1 MARTYWKE
9 SDAEG
14 VYPYEAMHGGD
25 GTVRMRRFFKDV
37 SKVGVTFDVWELD
50 PGVSEGNHVHE
61 GERSLEETYY
71 FLEGEGVMW
80 IAGED
85 VPVAAGDAVLVP
97 PGVDHGFRNT
107 GSGPL
112 RLVVLFGK
120 PSE

>member
-1 MARTYWKE
+1 MTKTYWKE
-9 SDAEG
+9 RDSDD
-14 VYPYEAMHGGD
+14 VVDYEAMHGGD
-25 GTVRMRRFFKDV
+25 GAIRLRRFFKDV

-61 GERSLEETYY
+61 DDRSLEETYY

-80 IAGED
+80 IEGED

-112 RLVVLFGK
+112 RLVLLFGRPTK
-120 PSE
+120 